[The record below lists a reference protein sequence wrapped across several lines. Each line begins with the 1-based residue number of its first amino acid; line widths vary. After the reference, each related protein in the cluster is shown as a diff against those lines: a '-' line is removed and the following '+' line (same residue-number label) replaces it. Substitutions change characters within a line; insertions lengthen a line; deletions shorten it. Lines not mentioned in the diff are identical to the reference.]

1 MLSRGTRTVKENTV
15 KKYLFLSFGFE
26 KPTPEI
32 MGAWGKWFASISD
45 RMVDQGGLWG
55 GGREI
60 TKNST
65 NDLPFGKDSITG
77 FIIFNAESLD
87 EAEKIAQ
94 DCPIVSSN
102 RVYEIMT
109 K

>member
-1 MLSRGTRTVKENTV
+1 M
-15 KKYLFLSFGFE
+15 FLTYGFE
-26 KPTPEI
+26 KPAPED
-32 MGAWGKWFASISD
+32 MAAWGAFFGSIKD
-45 RMVDQGGLWG
+45 RMLEQGGFWS

-60 TKNST
+60 TSKGT

-77 FIIFNAESLD
+77 YIIFTADSLD
-87 EAEKIAQ
+87 EAVKIAEG
-94 DCPIVSSN
+94 CPIVASN

>member
-1 MLSRGTRTVKENTV
+1 L
-15 KKYLFLSFGFE
+15 KKYLFLSYGFE

-32 MGAWGKWFASISD
+32 MGAWEKWFESISD
-45 RMVDQGGLWG
+45 RMVDQGGLWS

-60 TKNST
+60 TENGT
-65 NDLPFGKDSITG
+65 TELPFGEDSITG
-77 FIIFNAESLD
+77 FIIFNAESID

-94 DCPIVSSN
+94 ECPIVASN
-102 RVYEIMT
+102 RVYEIMA